1 VALGEMQKIA
11 ETTMLPIANY
21 CSLLTTATE
30 VRNDSFSQCIL
41 GSEILGGYRPRPRTG
56 RLYSMSD
63 DVVRGRDS
71 FGRRAWERAFEE
83 LSAAETQHD
92 LDAADLERLATCA
105 Y

>member
-1 VALGEMQKIA
+1 
-11 ETTMLPIANY
+11 
-21 CSLLTTATE
+21 
-30 VRNDSFSQCIL
+30 
-41 GSEILGGYRPRPRTG
+41 
-56 RLYSMSD
+56 MSD